1 MQAVAPQPLAL
12 LRSDGGAGIGLG
24 HLTRSLA
31 LGEALADVGWRVVLA
46 TSSPPS
52 EITSMAMAAAIDTHE
67 ITAPAGTAGDA
78 RQLAS
83 LHPDL
88 VIVDGYQFGHSFYI
102 QLGQDGI
109 RHAVIDDNV
118 ETAATSPEFV
128 INQNPHAA
136 GRMYSHLEPS
146 ELLIGLRYAL
156 IRKDVRLA
164 RSRKVHKESESP
176 KVLVSIGGSDPKRL
190 TAPLIS
196 EMGHLGADLR
206 IAIGPANDHDAAI
219 RSEARSTRHATVI
232 DPEQYLAEL
241 AASDCAVLGAGGTVW
256 EAAYLGVPTLALIV
270 ADNQAEPVRS
280 AEMQGFTNTID
291 GRTIDPVVAA
301 SRALAGMLDDP
312 VRRADMADA
321 GQRAIDGQGVRRVA
335 DALTKAAHRKVP
347 RG

>member
-1 MQAVAPQPLAL
+1 MQAVASQPLAV
-12 LRSDGGAGIGLG
+12 LRSDGGASIGLG

-31 LGEALADVGWRVVLA
+31 LGEALAAVGWRVVLA
-46 TSSPPS
+46 TSSAPG
-52 EITSMAMAAAIDTHE
+52 EITSMALAATIDIHV
-67 ITAPAGTAGDA
+67 ITAPVGTAGDA

-88 VIVDGYQFGHSFYI
+88 VVVDGYQFGHRFYT
-102 QLGQDGI
+102 QLGEDGI
-109 RHAVIDDNV
+109 RYAVIDDNV
-118 ETAATSPEFV
+118 ETAAICPAFV
-128 INQNPHAA
+128 INQNPHAVN
-136 GRMYSHLEPS
+136 RMYSHLEHS

-156 IRKDVRLA
+156 IRRDVRHA
-164 RSRKVHKESESP
+164 RSRKMPKEAESP

-190 TAPLIS
+190 TAPLIG

-219 RSEARSTRHATVI
+219 RSEARSAGYATVI
-232 DPEQYLAEL
+232 EPEQYLAEL
-241 AASDCAVLGAGGTVW
+241 AGSACAVVGAGGTVW

-280 AEMQGFTNTID
+280 AEMQGFTHVID
-291 GRTIDPVVAA
+291 GRTVDPVGAA

-312 VRRADMADA
+312 LRRADMADA
-321 GQRAIDGQGVRRVA
+321 GQKAIDGRGVRRVA
-335 DALTKAAHRKVP
+335 DALTKADHRWVP